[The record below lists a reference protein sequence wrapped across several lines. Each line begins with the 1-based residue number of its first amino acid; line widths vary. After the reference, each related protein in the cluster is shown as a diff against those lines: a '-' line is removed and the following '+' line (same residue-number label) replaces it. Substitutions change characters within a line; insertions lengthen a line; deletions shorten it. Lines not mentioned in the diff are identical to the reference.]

1 MNGHHRILVIP
12 RRAAWAGATSGRL
25 PSARLLRL
33 DPELVV
39 VIVTGAGSNQ
49 KGTPRAAGCAATTGP
64 SGG

>member
-1 MNGHHRILVIP
+1 MVIP
-12 RRAAWAGATSGRL
+12 NAPELAA
-25 PSARLLRL
+25 PSARLPRL